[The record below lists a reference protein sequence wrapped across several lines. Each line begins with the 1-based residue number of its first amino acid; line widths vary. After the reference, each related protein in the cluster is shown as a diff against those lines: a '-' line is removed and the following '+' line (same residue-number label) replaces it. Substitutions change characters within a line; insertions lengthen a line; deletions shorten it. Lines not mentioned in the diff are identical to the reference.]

1 MTKNNLPSFSLLLSL
16 EKDTRGEVGIN
27 RVCSDTRG
35 REEKSTLP
43 IRNNPL
49 KNRSVD
55 KKNLAKE
62 VQTTPLKINSN
73 TLFLALF
80 IVQCTIINFR
90 LQDCLPI
97 IFVCL
102 FFERKPC
109 QPCDWMCLVVCLLVC
124 LLVCWKGKAGRKYG
138 GKKKTHPVI
147 SNQLARYYFFPFWFR
162 L

>member
-62 VQTTPLKINSN
+62 VQTTNNKSENMN
-73 TLFLALF
+73 TLN
-80 IVQCTIINFR
+80 V
-90 LQDCLPI
+90 
-97 IFVCL
+97 
-102 FFERKPC
+102 
-109 QPCDWMCLVVCLLVC
+109 VVCPATELINIIPQAALPDLNPVLFPGVHVYPAYCGFCTVC
-124 LLVCWKGKAGRKYG
+124 IV
-138 GKKKTHPVI
+138 
-147 SNQLARYYFFPFWFR
+147 N
-162 L
+162 